1 MESGFYFPTYKL
13 AGLLADSTLFLNAST
28 TPGAPMDAESSRIA
42 PLRIRQRPAAR
53 HGRRRRLPALLPRR
67 PKTGSERERH
77 YPIICA
83 PARAGRRKRDNEKSI
98 FKRRNPAS
106 NRGRI
111 PASIRGRIPAPNINL
126 LIRPRIGKPDSGL
139 KSRPDSGNIKRILEL
154 SRPTFRRVLSGSL
167 AVQSPNFWRLG
178 AHLIRH

>member
-67 PKTGSERERH
+67 SKKGSERERH

-83 PARAGRRKRDNEKSI
+83 PARAGR
-98 FKRRNPAS
+98 
-106 NRGRI
+106 
-111 PASIRGRIPAPNINL
+111 
-126 LIRPRIGKPDSGL
+126 
-139 KSRPDSGNIKRILEL
+139 
-154 SRPTFRRVLSGSL
+154 
-167 AVQSPNFWRLG
+167 
-178 AHLIRH
+178 